1 MRYLRQIQLFGEEDQ
16 RKLSESK
23 VLIIGIGG
31 LGCPV
36 LEILASAGIGRIGI
50 VDSDKVDFYNLH
62 RQFLYDENS
71 VGQPKVEV
79 AKNRI
84 KNRNSEIIIDTYY
97 QEVNQKNIFQLID
110 NYDIIVDCTD
120 NFNTRYLVND
130 ACFIRQKPL
139 VYGAIYHYEGQISV
153 FNVSKNGKIT
163 NYRDLFPNP
172 PRRDEV
178 PNCNEAGVLPTISA
192 IIGNFQANE
201 VIKLITKQD
210 VLVHRLLIFNTKNY
224 QSLIVDYDDNAN
236 KLYPKNQQEVEN
248 YNYQIFCNIDLDGI
262 HSWDELQQFLE
273 QENSVLLDVR
283 NIDETPKVLIN
294 NILEIP
300 LSQIEN
306 SLERLSFFDNIAVIC
321 ASGIRSKKACEIIN
335 NRISSKNIK
344 NVIGG
349 LNKYMGKI

>member
-1 MRYLRQIQLFGEEDQ
+1 MRYLRQIQLFGKENQ

-36 LEILASAGIGRIGI
+36 LEILASVGIGRIGI
-50 VDSDKVDFYNLH
+50 VDSDKVDFHNLH

-201 VIKLITKQD
+201 VIKLITMFWF
-210 VLVHRLLIFNTKNY
+210 I
-224 QSLIVDYDDNAN
+224 DY
-236 KLYPKNQQEVEN
+236 
-248 YNYQIFCNIDLDGI
+248 
-262 HSWDELQQFLE
+262 
-273 QENSVLLDVR
+273 
-283 NIDETPKVLIN
+283 
-294 NILEIP
+294 
-300 LSQIEN
+300 
-306 SLERLSFFDNIAVIC
+306 
-321 ASGIRSKKACEIIN
+321 
-335 NRISSKNIK
+335 
-344 NVIGG
+344 
-349 LNKYMGKI
+349 